1 MKETRILLTETTFT
15 NLCKSGFIP
24 QKSAMYGSIDVNI
37 TKSDMSEIT
46 KGKILTKNVGGE
58 IFLIALQDIGFTL
71 IREIIKRSPIY
82 SEMYYEIGE

>member
-24 QKSAMYGSIDVNI
+24 QKSAMYGSIDLNI
-37 TKSDMSEIT
+37 TKEDMSVIT
-46 KGKILTKNVGGE
+46 KGDILSKDIGGE
-58 IFLIALQDIGFTL
+58 LFKVALQDIGFTL

-82 SEMYYEIGE
+82 SEMYHTI